1 MLVNTD
7 HLSEKFG
14 SGAGGQYCSHR
25 EKLHEG
31 DTHLTTH
38 SGRRAHRRNSL
49 ISLCD
54 EFNLR
59 SERYTTQHVVA
70 AHQ

>member
-25 EKLHEG
+25 EKLNKA
-31 DTHLTTH
+31 TLTTQRIQR
-38 SGRRAHRRNSL
+38 RRAYRRNFL
-49 ISLCD
+49 ISLCG

-59 SERYTTQHVVA
+59 LERYTPRYVVA